1 MSTEWYALRVKPHKE
16 VSVCQLIQARE
27 VELFYPTLKVQSR
40 RGRSEKPYF
49 PGYLFIHV
57 NLSPLGI
64 HAFSWIPGTHGLV
77 AFGGE
82 PAIVPA
88 QFIETLKS
96 RLQQLER
103 QKNLPPPIQP
113 GDKVR
118 IVNGPFQGYEAIFDT
133 HVPGKERVQIL
144 LSFLSRQQRLKLDRA
159 SVEKV

>member
-16 VSVCQLIQARE
+16 ISVCQLIQVRD

-40 RGRSEKPYF
+40 RGNSEKPYF

-57 NLSPLGI
+57 DLSPLGI

-82 PAIVPA
+82 PAVVPT
-88 QFIETLKS
+88 QFIEALKN
-96 RLQQLER
+96 RLHQLESR
-103 QKNLPPPIQP
+103 EKRPAIQP

-118 IVNGPFQGYEAIFDT
+118 IVNGPFQGYEAIFDAQ
-133 HVPGKERVQIL
+133 VPGKERVQVL
-144 LSFLSRQQRLKLDRA
+144 LSFLSRQQTLKLERG